1 MFSMA
6 SSLSGFSIG
15 AIFGGIEP
23 ILGSLS
29 PVVSGDA
36 SNVEDNSL
44 CMYSQSF
51 VLDIFFTTQFCI
63 TLEKI
68 CIFISHLL
76 LWLEC
81 YLSHNYI

>member
-1 MFSMA
+1 MLSVA

-15 AIFGGIEP
+15 AIFGGIKP

-29 PVVSGDA
+29 SVVSGDA
-36 SNVEDNSL
+36 SNVEDNSF

-63 TLEKI
+63 TLGKI
-68 CIFISHLL
+68 CLYLHFPSFIVA
-76 LWLEC
+76 
-81 YLSHNYI
+81 